1 MDQTR
6 QAVHQPTH
14 KSTRGSARGSASP
27 TFAELFTPKL
37 VTVWREGY
45 HLPGA
50 SAQIRRT
57 LINHGVKRPLVTYAA
72 SISDARTQ
80 LAEK

>member
-1 MDQTR
+1 MGPRVDKPDICR
-6 QAVHQPTH
+6 IVHAQA
-14 KSTRGSARGSASP
+14 GDGLAR
-27 TFAELFTPKL
+27 
-37 VTVWREGY
+37 R
-45 HLPGA
+45 LPPAGA

>member
-14 KSTRGSARGSASP
+14 KSARGVGPRVDKPDICRIVHA
-27 TFAELFTPKL
+27 KL

-57 LINHGVKRPLVTYAA
+57 LINHGVKRPLVIYAA